1 MTGGALTV
9 TARKEGAAVVVSPS
23 GRLDGA
29 GAPVLE
35 AELSAIARRAGGRV
49 VLDGRCIVYIS
60 SVGLR
65 ALLIGAKIC
74 VQEGGGLAIAAL
86 RPDCRAVME
95 ASGLLTVLG
104 CHETVEAALA
114 AGAPGRRKPADG
126 PDVEIGERHEA
137 RALVLSL
144 NGRLDS
150 DGAAVLM
157 ARISAA
163 LERGAVRMV
172 LDCAGMSY
180 VNSAGLRALLIGT
193 RACRQEG
200 GTFAIAALAPQ
211 CRSVL
216 EMSGFLS
223 VIDYR
228 ETREAA
234 LAAIA

>member
-1 MTGGALTV
+1 MTV

-35 AELSAIARRAGGRV
+35 AELSAIARRGGGRV
-49 VLDGRCIVYIS
+49 VLDGRGIVYIS
-60 SVGLR
+60 SAGLR

-86 RPDCRAVME
+86 RPDCRVVLE
-95 ASGLLTVLG
+95 VSGLLSILG

-114 AGAPGRRKPADG
+114 AGARGQRTPADG
-126 PDVEIGERHEA
+126 PDVEIGERHEG

-150 DGAAVLM
+150 GGAAVLV

-172 LDCAGMSY
+172 LDCTDMSY

-234 LAAIA
+234 LAALA

>member
-1 MTGGALTV
+1 MKIEI
-9 TARKEGAAVVVSPS
+9 RKEGAAVVVSPS
-23 GRLDGA
+23 GRLDGS

-35 AELSAIARRAGGRV
+35 AELSAIARRGGGRA
-49 VLDGRCIVYIS
+49 VLDCDGIVYIS
-60 SVGLR
+60 SAGLR
-65 ALLIGAKIC
+65 ALLIGAKTC
-74 VQEGGGLAIAAL
+74 MQAGGELAIAAL
-86 RPDCRAVME
+86 RPDCRAVLE
-95 ASGLLTVLG
+95 ASGLLSILG
-104 CHETVEAALA
+104 YHETVEAALA
-114 AGAPGRRKPADG
+114 AGAPGRRKPEDG
-126 PDVEIGERHEA
+126 PDIEIGERHEG
-137 RALVLSL
+137 RSLVLSL

-150 DGAAVLM
+150 ASAPVLM

-163 LERGAVRMV
+163 LERGAVRIM

-200 GTFAIAALAPQ
+200 GKFVIAALAPQ
-211 CRSVL
+211 CRSVV

-234 LAAIA
+234 LAALA